1 MPHLIDKGLVD
12 VINKAKGEKVY
23 ICNLFTQPG
32 ETDGF
37 TVKDH
42 IDYLEK
48 YLGKGSIDVVIA
60 NDEVISSDLAKKYR
74 NEEQKDPVL
83 LDMHEL
89 DESNIYVIK
98 DKLFTIEDGWYRHDA
113 LKTGYLLFSYLMDG
127 RK

>member
-1 MPHLIDKGLVD
+1 M
-12 VINKAKGEKVY
+12 
-23 ICNLFTQPG
+23 
-32 ETDGF
+32 
-37 TVKDH
+37 KDH

-98 DKLFTIEDGWYRHDA
+98 DKLSTIEDGWYRHDA